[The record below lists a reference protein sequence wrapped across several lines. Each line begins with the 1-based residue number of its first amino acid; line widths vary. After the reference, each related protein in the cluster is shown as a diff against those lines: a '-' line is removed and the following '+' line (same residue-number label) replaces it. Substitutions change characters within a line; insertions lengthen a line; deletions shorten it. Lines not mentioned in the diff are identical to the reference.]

1 MLTGDCKV
9 QHTAR
14 VYQAQGMV
22 AVQAG
27 CTLDA
32 ALALMTSTAAATD
45 ETLEHIADEVVNRN
59 VSFA

>member
-1 MLTGDCKV
+1 MGECEI

-22 AVQAG
+22 AAQAG
-27 CTLDA
+27 CTLDTA
-32 ALALMTSTAAATD
+32 MALMSSTAAATD
-45 ETLEHIADEVVNRN
+45 ETLEHIADEVLNRN